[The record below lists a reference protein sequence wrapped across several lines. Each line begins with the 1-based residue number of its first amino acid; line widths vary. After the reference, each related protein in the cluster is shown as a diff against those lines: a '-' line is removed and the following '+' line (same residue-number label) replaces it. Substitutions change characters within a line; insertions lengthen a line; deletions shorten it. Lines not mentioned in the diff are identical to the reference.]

1 MPCATNQHQVKGKR
15 LQRDKAE
22 GFLGFYFLI
31 MLPYNV
37 ETSKYLRTWTFV
49 DYSVFKSL
57 IWGKLNEYVRKDM
70 RLLLL

>member
-1 MPCATNQHQVKGKR
+1 MPCATKPATSKR

-22 GFLGFYFLI
+22 GFLGFYILI
-31 MLPYNV
+31 MLPCNV
-37 ETSKYLRTWTFV
+37 ETSKYLRTRTFV